1 MRRVRFKHARCYL
14 VRDFP
19 CFLNFWWAAELS
31 SRLPVFCSQRK
42 MNWTWKGEYIPAT
55 RTEYELVKSKLET
68 EWIQKGIRLPEAKQ
82 RKEIQK
88 RLKQYSQT
96 VYKKQKVK
104 EEEERYVAA
113 YIKPDLRTNPAH
125 LLLL

>member
-1 MRRVRFKHARCYL
+1 
-14 VRDFP
+14 
-19 CFLNFWWAAELS
+19 
-31 SRLPVFCSQRK
+31 

>member
-1 MRRVRFKHARCYL
+1 
-14 VRDFP
+14 
-19 CFLNFWWAAELS
+19 
-31 SRLPVFCSQRK
+31 

-113 YIKPDLRTNPAH
+113 YIQPDSRTNPAH
-125 LLLL
+125 LLLLQRGHRLHAGESLLRRHGEGVP